1 MKNGCIFLISARKDL
16 LKICLENLF
25 KNYNNKF
32 KYPVL
37 IFYHGKIYDEI
48 EFQNNIK
55 EVGENITFYKLEA
68 KIPSHINESDLFYNL
83 KNNRYASSFG
93 KSRIGYLHANYFWNN
108 FMNYKELENY
118 DYLMRIDDDS
128 WFKKEINFDFFE
140 EIDKEN
146 YLCGTAYSWNHVHSR
161 VLETRQYFY
170 KWIYDY
176 IKTNNINV
184 KNNILKDVTDKF
196 IENDIVNNIRC
207 NKRFHSM
214 FYLSGNCNI
223 YNRKMFITDEW
234 KNYLNK
240 FNELAGGFRY
250 RWGDCELIS
259 MYCYMF
265 LDNGFKDFD
274 LKNKGIYH
282 NQLPGTSF
290 VYRDDL

>member
-1 MKNGCIFLISARKDL
+1 
-16 LKICLENLF
+16 
-25 KNYNNKF
+25 
-32 KYPVL
+32 
-37 IFYHGKIYDEI
+37 
-48 EFQNNIK
+48 
-55 EVGENITFYKLEA
+55 
-68 KIPSHINESDLFYNL
+68 
-83 KNNRYASSFG
+83 
-93 KSRIGYLHANYFWNN
+93 
-108 FMNYKELENY
+108 
-118 DYLMRIDDDS
+118 
-128 WFKKEINFDFFE
+128 
-140 EIDKEN
+140 
-146 YLCGTAYSWNHVHSR
+146 
-161 VLETRQYFY
+161 
-170 KWIYDY
+170 
-176 IKTNNINV
+176 
-184 KNNILKDVTDKF
+184 
-196 IENDIVNNIRC
+196 
-207 NKRFHSM
+207 M